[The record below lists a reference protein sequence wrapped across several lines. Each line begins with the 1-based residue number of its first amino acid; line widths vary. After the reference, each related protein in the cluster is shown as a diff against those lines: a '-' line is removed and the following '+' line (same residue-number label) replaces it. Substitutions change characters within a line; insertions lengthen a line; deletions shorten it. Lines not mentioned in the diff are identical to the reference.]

1 MDFAIIVDTSG
12 SISRRNFRR
21 LLRFIK
27 SIVDSFEIGDELT
40 HIALIEYSTQ
50 ASVQLKFNDLT
61 GGKLTSYN
69 VERRVQGIPHSRGYT
84 YIDKALRLA
93 NEQVFTYEAG
103 MRDYVRKVNLE
114 NDVLFSQWHNH
125 TRKKEILLLLSG
137 VEPMT
142 FRLLVRMLYH
152 SVSYRRLM
160 GAMP

>member
-1 MDFAIIVDTSG
+1 MKCNIPMDFAIIVDTSG

-21 LLRFIK
+21 LLRFIR
-27 SIVDSFEIGDELT
+27 SIIDGFEIGEELT

-61 GGKLTSYN
+61 GGRLTNYN
-69 VERRVQGIPHSRGYT
+69 VERRVQRIPHSRGYT

-114 NDVLFSQWHNH
+114 NDVLFSQ
-125 TRKKEILLLLSG
+125 
-137 VEPMT
+137 
-142 FRLLVRMLYH
+142 
-152 SVSYRRLM
+152 
-160 GAMP
+160 

>member
-61 GGKLTSYN
+61 GGRLTSYN
-69 VERRVQGIPHSRGYT
+69 VERRVQRIPHSRGYT

-114 NDVLFSQWHNH
+114 NDVFFSQ
-125 TRKKEILLLLSG
+125 
-137 VEPMT
+137 
-142 FRLLVRMLYH
+142 
-152 SVSYRRLM
+152 
-160 GAMP
+160 